1 MQNQELLIKLNQLQS
16 KDYTQSS
23 SQTTDNDILN
33 IEPLLRYT
41 KQKYD
46 KLRNAYV
53 NTDQLSLIDSVEENK
68 YKIQNLNLQN
78 NQMDIQQLKEE

>member
-1 MQNQELLIKLNQLQS
+1 MQNQELLIKLKQLQS

-53 NTDQLSLIDSVEENK
+53 NTDQLSLIDYVEENK

-78 NQMDIQQLKEE
+78 NQMDIQ